1 MLTELLTIIDRS
13 AQGTLRIAGLVAR
26 DVAHSRGV
34 PHGSAL
40 VAVVVG
46 RTAQNRTEPC
56 LVLQK
61 RPACKDVCPG
71 LWDVFGG
78 HLAGGGAML
87 DERTSWEDGRYIE
100 RLYDETALREVN
112 EECLVGAGRGRNQWQ
127 FRRQHLMRFGDI
139 GEFEHGLKDPHRLNR
154 EYSTLYGAFVPP
166 NVLSLGP
173 EASATSISACERV
186 PASHEYR
193 VAFAESICLSW
204 PELLDRYSGAPEAFA
219 DGIGRALSRA
229 AREPQ
234 LMQALELFLEQGL
247 NLAGTMTVD
256 SQ

>member
-1 MLTELLTIIDRS
+1 MVTELLTIIDRGGQGSLRS
-13 AQGTLRIAGLVAR
+13 AGPVAR

-46 RTAQNRTEPC
+46 CTAQSGTEPC

-78 HLAGGGAML
+78 HLAGGGTML
-87 DERTSWEDGRYIE
+87 DERASWEDGDYVE

-112 EECLVGAGRGRNQWQ
+112 EECLVASWKGPNRWR
-127 FRRQHLMRFGDI
+127 FRRQHLMRFGEI
-139 GEFEHGLKDPHRLNR
+139 GEFEHGLKDPYELNR

-166 NVLSLGP
+166 DVLSLEP
-173 EASATSISACERV
+173 QASATSISACERV
-186 PASHEYR
+186 PAAGADS
-193 VAFAESICLSW
+193 VASVESACLPW
-204 PELLDRYSGAPEAFA
+204 PELVSRFTHAPGALA
-219 DGIGRALSRA
+219 DGIGRILSRA

-234 LMQALELFLEQGL
+234 LMQALELFLGQGL
-247 NLAGTMTVD
+247 NPAGTMTVD